1 MMSEQKPGQIP
12 GDVIVKLT
20 GKNHK
25 TFKRI
30 GDNLHVEF
38 TIPLKDALLGFSKT
52 ITQLDG
58 RPVEIVESAD
68 PEPVKPGQKRR
79 VKGEG
84 MPKHNFPSEKG
95 DLIVTY
101 VIGMPSSL

>member
-1 MMSEQKPGQIP
+1 MSGPLLVVSTVCAFAHLPARARCSQIP

-58 RPVEIVESAD
+58 RPVE
-68 PEPVKPGQKRR
+68 
-79 VKGEG
+79 
-84 MPKHNFPSEKG
+84 
-95 DLIVTY
+95 VTMFQPAR
-101 VIGMPSSL
+101 GSHSND